1 MRQFFLVFLMLVM
14 LGGAFSTQAAGVVG
28 TGTPA
33 SCTEAALDAALAG
46 GGTINFNCGA
56 AAHTIF
62 LSGPK
67 TIRANT
73 NIEADGLITFDGGG
87 FTNLFYVMSGVEL
100 VIRDATLQ
108 NGRSINGGAIMNDQ
122 GRLSLLNVKFRRN
135 EAVRAD
141 PTSITGLGGAIYNAR
156 GEVNISG
163 GDFRGNRA
171 DRWGGAIFNEDGTV
185 TIDGTFFFGNAVNA
199 SGDDGGAISNGA
211 AGLSGG
217 DLTIMNARFGLNT
230 APLSG
235 GAIYGANSGTTRV
248 TGTNFV
254 WNLANVGGAI
264 SVIRPSADVAAGLE
278 ITQARFL
285 TNVARYYGGAI
296 NTNVPTII
304 TQGDFETNSARGG
317 GAIQFYGT
325 AEMYVTGTSFE
336 RNRATLDQ
344 GGAILNLASDLRILN
359 SLFVRNLARQHGGG
373 IFNNQVTTSGF
384 NLRVVN
390 TTFSYNRAFGQG
402 GGIFNTNESSPSVWL
417 RFVTL
422 AYNQAPTGANLRSPG
437 MRVQSSIIAHPV
449 GGANCSTVIADISWV
464 VQFGDT
470 SCSTSALT
478 SDPLLAPLA
487 DNGGFTWT
495 HAIPAESPAVDG
507 SLCPTFAEGIETD
520 QRDFPRPGSG
530 TSGAYAC
537 DIGAYEYQDLESA
550 SFPLTA
556 QTATPAPTLPP
567 VPTFAP
573 TQVSVNCQPFRLTSP
588 RDGLPNGGITVYWDA
603 ATGAA
608 GYRVIVYNENN
619 AAVASADAPANTTSL
634 NLDVSEGAVGGGF
647 TFTLEVQALLNNQ
660 AVCRDAAS
668 MLRSAPPAQQQCGNG
683 IQEPGENP
691 NNCPNGY

>member
-1 MRQFFLVFLMLVM
+1 MRQIFLVFLMLVV
-14 LGGAFSTQAAGVVG
+14 LGGVFSAQAAGVVG

-33 SCTEAALDAALAG
+33 SCTEAAFDAALAG

-62 LSGPK
+62 LGGPK
-67 TIRANT
+67 TISANT
-73 NIEADGLITFDGGG
+73 NIEGDGLITFDGGG

-108 NGRSINGGAIMNDQ
+108 NGRSINGGAIVNDQ
-122 GRLSLLNVKFRRN
+122 GRLSLIEVKFRRN
-135 EAVRAD
+135 EVVRAD

-156 GEVNISG
+156 GEVSING

-171 DRWGGAIFNEDGTV
+171 DRWGGAIL
-185 TIDGTFFFGNAVNA
+185 GTFFLGNTVNA
-199 SGDDGGAISNGA
+199 SGDDGGAISNGGG
-211 AGLSGG
+211 GLAGG
-217 DLTIMNARFGLNT
+217 DITITDARFGLNT

-235 GAIYGANSGTTRV
+235 GAIYGANGGTTRI

-264 SVIRPSADVAAGLE
+264 SIVPPTDARTVAGL
-278 ITQARFL
+278 TVFQSRFL

-296 NTNVPTII
+296 NSGVATTI
-304 TQGDFETNSARGG
+304 TQADFETNSARGG
-317 GAIQFYGT
+317 GALQLYGT
-325 AEMYVTGTSFE
+325 AEIYVTDTSFE
-336 RNRATLDQ
+336 RNRATYDH
-344 GGAILNLASDLRILN
+344 GGAILNTASDLRVLN

-373 IFNNQVTTSGF
+373 IFNNQLTTSGY

-390 TTFSYNRAFGQG
+390 TTFSYNRALGQG
-402 GGIFNTNESSPSVWL
+402 GGLFNTAGSFSVWL
-417 RFVTL
+417 RFVTM
-422 AYNQAPTGANLRSPG
+422 AYNQAPIGANIRSPG

-449 GGANCSTVIADISWV
+449 GGTNCSVTIPDISWV
-464 VQFGDT
+464 IQFGDT
-470 SCSTSALT
+470 SCSTGVVTA
-478 SDPLLAPLA
+478 DPLIAPLA

-507 SLCPTFAEGIETD
+507 SLCPTFAEGIDTD

-530 TSGAYAC
+530 TGGSYAC

-556 QTATPAPTLPP
+556 QTVTPMPTLPL
-567 VPTFAP
+567 VP

-588 RDGLPNGGITVYWDA
+588 RDGLPNGGITVYWDPA
-603 ATGAA
+603 PGAA

-647 TFTLEVQALLNNQ
+647 TFTLEVQALLNGQ
-660 AVCRDAAS
+660 SVCRDAAT
-668 MLRSAPPAQQQCGNG
+668 MLRSAPPPQQQCGNG
-683 IQEPGENP
+683 IQEPGETP
-691 NNCPNGY
+691 NTCPNGY